1 MGNLFC
7 YELRRLLNSKLLVG
21 ILLICLGYGWLTLT
35 HVTVQGV
42 ANTAPF
48 SPWSFGHYLSRLL
61 PFLCSGELL
70 LIAHFHSSQ
79 ERRVRAITGATPINR
94 KQYAALRILA
104 VSLGTLL
111 LYLAVLALCVGFYAF
126 TFGETSLGSLVC
138 PALLTLLPAW
148 LFCLGAGWSL
158 GARCSAL
165 LYGLMAGVFLLSWLP
180 LPQAL
185 DFCRGDF
192 FSQYPLILEVLDP
205 AFTCPAPV
213 LWGRLLWSAVGI
225 LLLLWSWVT
234 SSSHTQK
241 S

>member
-7 YELRRLLNSKLLVG
+7 YELRRLLNSKLLAG

-104 VSLGTLL
+104 VTLGTLL

-126 TFGETSLGSLVC
+126 TFGETAPGMAVLSGRRLEPGRPLLC
-138 PALLTLLPAW
+138 LALWADGGCVPPVLAAAASGPGLLP
-148 LFCLGAGWSL
+148 
-158 GARCSAL
+158 
-165 LYGLMAGVFLLSWLP
+165 
-180 LPQAL
+180 
-185 DFCRGDF
+185 
-192 FSQYPLILEVLDP
+192 
-205 AFTCPAPV
+205 
-213 LWGRLLWSAVGI
+213 GRLLLPVSPDPGGFGPGFYMPCTCAMGKAFVVRCRDPAPAVELGR
-225 LLLLWSWVT
+225 LLFPYTKIVKL
-234 SSSHTQK
+234 K
-241 S
+241 